1 MIWILLAA
9 LGVPL
14 WLIAGALIGGLLS
27 RRSFRRAPGVFK
39 SKVRVRQGEVHGL
52 DDSWPRVPGYGRWVH
67 DVLIVHTGLALVRNT
82 VYPVASRTVSF
93 APSDPTPSHLG
104 AAPLAAQLTLDDG
117 AVIEVAVPREAITTP
132 VEQQIAPA
140 ERI

>member
-14 WLIAGALIGGLLS
+14 WLVAGALSAGLLS

-39 SKVRVRQGEVHGL
+39 SKLRLRQGKIHGL
-52 DDSWPRVPGYGRWVH
+52 DDSWPRVPGYGLWAH

-82 VYPVASRTVSF
+82 VYPVASRTASS
-93 APSDPTPSHLG
+93 APSDPTPSHL
-104 AAPLAAQLTLDDG
+104 
-117 AVIEVAVPREAITTP
+117 
-132 VEQQIAPA
+132 
-140 ERI
+140 